1 MSQSVNFVGSAV
13 EVTSEPLSRVPVADI
28 VIVVSSV
35 DAIELGVASSVSF
48 PSGV

>member
-1 MSQSVNFVGSAV
+1 MSQSVNSVGSAV

-28 VIVVSSV
+28 VMAPPAVG
-35 DAIELGVASSVSF
+35 IESELRVRVSF